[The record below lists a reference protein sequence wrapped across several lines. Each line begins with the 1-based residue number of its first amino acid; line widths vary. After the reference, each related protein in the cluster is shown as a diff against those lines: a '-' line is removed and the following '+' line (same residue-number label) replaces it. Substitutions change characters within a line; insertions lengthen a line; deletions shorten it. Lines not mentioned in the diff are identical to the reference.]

1 MVITSLTVQ
10 GFDHVPNNAVKGG
23 GAKVFPNVLSK
34 TVEERLVD
42 LGGVR

>member
-10 GFDHVPNNAVKGG
+10 GFDHVPNNAVT
-23 GAKVFPNVLSK
+23 KVFPNVLSK